1 MFKEIRDMK
10 IFKLTYGLMAAAM
23 LSFTSCNINEYP
35 EFDDSD
41 AFLAFTSSTA
51 SIGEE
56 QGSIEIPL
64 LLTSTSGLSASAE
77 VEVVPDET
85 GKGAVEGTDFTIV
98 NKTLSFSGLDGA
110 TQKVKINIIDND
122 VFGGNKSFVLRLKDG
137 GNVKLG
143 AAKTC
148 TVTIQDN
155 EHPLA
160 FILGTYGASA
170 DSYFSSR
177 GHFDWDITISR
188 DESDVNKVWI
198 GDLDPYFAVNG
209 INAASG
215 KNIFY
220 GVVNAEKTQILV
232 PAGQKL
238 GYQNTE
244 LAAFVAAD
252 PDQDETEA
260 ENVIIDIQNG
270 GQTLVITNA
279 WGIYDDGWWNLFR
292 GPITLTKK

>member
-1 MFKEIRDMK
+1 MK
-10 IFKLTYGLMAAAM
+10 IFKLTYGLMAASM
-23 LSFTSCNINEYP
+23 LMLASCNLNDYP
-35 EFDDSD
+35 EFDDAD

-56 QGSIEIPL
+56 SGTLEIPV
-64 LLTSTSGLSASAE
+64 LLTSKSGMTATAE
-77 VEVVPDET
+77 IEVVADEEGT
-85 GKGAVEGTDFTIV
+85 GAIEGTDFTIE
-98 NKTLSFSGLDGA
+98 NKSLSFSGLEGA
-110 TQKVKINIIDND
+110 TQLIKINIVDND
-122 VFGGNKSFVLRLKDG
+122 FFGGNKTFTIRLKEG

-148 TVTIQDN
+148 KVTIQDN

-177 GHFDWDITISR
+177 GHFDWDVTISR
-188 DESDVNKVWI
+188 DDNDINKVWI
-198 GDLDPYFAVNG
+198 GNLDPYFAVNG
-209 INAASG
+209 YNTSRDC
-215 KNIFY
+215 NIFY
-220 GVVNAEKTQILV
+220 GVVNEDKTQILV
-232 PAGQKL
+232 PVGQKL
-238 GYQNTE
+238 GYENTE

-252 PDQDETEA
+252 PDEDETEGD
-260 ENVIIDIQNG
+260 NIVIEIHDG
-270 GQTLVITNA
+270 GNTLVITNA

>member
-1 MFKEIRDMK
+1 MK
-10 IFKLTYGLMAAAM
+10 LFKLTYGLMAASM
-23 LSFTSCNINEYP
+23 LTLASCNLNDYP
-35 EFDDSD
+35 EFDDAD

-56 QGSIEIPL
+56 SGSLEIPV
-64 LLTSTSGLSASAE
+64 LLTSKSGMTATAE
-77 VEVVPDET
+77 IEVVADEEGT
-85 GKGAVEGTDFTIV
+85 GAIEGTDFTIE
-98 NKTLSFSGLDGA
+98 NKSLSFSGLEGA
-110 TQKVKINIIDND
+110 TQLIKINIVDND
-122 VFGGNKSFVLRLKDG
+122 FFGGNKTFTIRLKEG

-148 TVTIQDN
+148 KVTIQDN

-177 GHFDWDITISR
+177 GHFDWDVTISR
-188 DESDVNKVWI
+188 DDNDINKVWI
-198 GDLDPYFAVNG
+198 GNLDPYFAVNG
-209 INAASG
+209 YNTSRDC
-215 KNIFY
+215 NIFY
-220 GVVNAEKTQILV
+220 GVVNEDKTQILV
-232 PAGQKL
+232 PVGQKL
-238 GYQNTE
+238 GYENTE

-252 PDQDETEA
+252 PDEDETEGD
-260 ENVIIDIQNG
+260 NIVIEIHDG
-270 GQTLVITNA
+270 GNTLVITNA